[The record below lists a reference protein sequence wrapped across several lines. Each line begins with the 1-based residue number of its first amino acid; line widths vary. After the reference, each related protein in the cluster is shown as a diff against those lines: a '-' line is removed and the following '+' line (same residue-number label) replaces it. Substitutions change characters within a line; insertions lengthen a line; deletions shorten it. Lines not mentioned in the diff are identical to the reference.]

1 MKRCNIYLILL
12 LVILS
17 CITSASTA
25 DESGQWDL
33 HEHDSIDMD
42 HTIFALELDPPSINE
57 PEDQVIEQGAA
68 GEIIWK
74 IKDKNPESYWV
85 LRNDIQIV
93 SPTSYKKSENIK
105 VTIDTSTTGT
115 WDYSIVA
122 SDESL
127 NIASDHVE
135 VEVIVDDTSAPVIT
149 NPTDVTI
156 DQGDEG
162 RSIVWTITES
172 NPGMCWVHKNAEEF
186 VSQRSYYDG
195 EEITVQIDSS
205 TAGIQ
210 TYSLFASDISGNEA
224 SDEVD
229 VTVTITSSDIIAPAI
244 TNPTDVTIDQGDE
257 DRNIVWTI
265 TELNPDM
272 YRVYKN
278 DEEFVSQRSYYDG
291 EEITVQ
297 IDSSTAGIQTYSLF
311 ASDISGNEASDEVDV
326 TVTITSSDIIAPA
339 ITNPTDVTID
349 QGDEDRNIVW
359 TITELNPDMC
369 RVHKNGEEFV
379 SPRSYHDGDE
389 ITVQI
394 DTSATGTQTYSLF
407 ASDISGNEA
416 SDEVDVTVTI
426 TSSDIIAPAI
436 TNPTDVT
443 IDQGDEDRNIVW
455 TITELNPDMCRVH
468 KNGEEF
474 VSPRSYH
481 DGDEITVLIDTSATG
496 IQTYSLFASD
506 TSTNEAS
513 DQVEITVVFSDVDGP
528 IITNPPDVTV
538 DQGDED
544 RNIVWTI
551 TESNPGMCWV
561 HKNGEELVAPR
572 SYYDGDEITVPIN
585 TLTTGTQTYS
595 IYVSDTSANEASDHV
610 KVIISDTVA
619 PVIDLTSFEKIK
631 IGTSGNITWIINE
644 TNPDKYWILQN
655 NDEIVSPRTYQN
667 DCCINVPIKPT
678 ELGTL
683 SYTIFAN
690 DISGNTAS
698 NQINITVQETAPLT
712 ITYPPCPPYD
722 FSTTSFSIYIN
733 GTAEGIGSIPEV
745 TITANKKTETAE
757 LELGDGYC
765 VSFSHKIPLSY
776 GTNTITVIADYGNDT
791 TDPLTLSIIRK
802 KEYNKKQTSG
812 SSGGGST
819 SEDFHNILLKEI
831 QREFVARDEQVCYHF
846 VSEGNI
852 ISMINFTGMRTSG
865 IIPARVEMLNNT
877 SSLVNYAPLDM
888 VYKNLNIWVGNLGWA
903 NPENIAN
910 ATVDF
915 KIEKLWVIRNNINE
929 SSIRM
934 NRYEDGKWNILV
946 TSLIGQDTQ
955 YLYFKSEIPGFSN
968 FVVTG
973 KQEYIGNPGDEGID
987 DNKRADVINE
997 KPMNTTTEEDTGI
1010 PGFNVIANL
1019 FILLIVVQLLRKKKG

>member
-105 VTIDTSTTGT
+105 VMIDTSTTGT

-135 VEVIVDDTSAPVIT
+135 VEIIVDDTSAPVIT

-156 DQGDEG
+156 
-162 RSIVWTITES
+162 
-172 NPGMCWVHKNAEEF
+172 
-186 VSQRSYYDG
+186 
-195 EEITVQIDSS
+195 
-205 TAGIQ
+205 
-210 TYSLFASDISGNEA
+210 
-224 SDEVD
+224 
-229 VTVTITSSDIIAPAI
+229 
-244 TNPTDVTIDQGDE
+244 
-257 DRNIVWTI
+257 
-265 TELNPDM
+265 
-272 YRVYKN
+272 
-278 DEEFVSQRSYYDG
+278 
-291 EEITVQ
+291 
-297 IDSSTAGIQTYSLF
+297 
-311 ASDISGNEASDEVDV
+311 
-326 TVTITSSDIIAPA
+326 
-339 ITNPTDVTID
+339 
-349 QGDEDRNIVW
+349 
-359 TITELNPDMC
+359 
-369 RVHKNGEEFV
+369 
-379 SPRSYHDGDE
+379 
-389 ITVQI
+389 
-394 DTSATGTQTYSLF
+394 
-407 ASDISGNEA
+407 
-416 SDEVDVTVTI
+416 
-426 TSSDIIAPAI
+426 
-436 TNPTDVT
+436 
-443 IDQGDEDRNIVW
+443 
-455 TITELNPDMCRVH
+455 
-468 KNGEEF
+468 
-474 VSPRSYH
+474 
-481 DGDEITVLIDTSATG
+481 
-496 IQTYSLFASD
+496 
-506 TSTNEAS
+506 
-513 DQVEITVVFSDVDGP
+513 
-528 IITNPPDVTV
+528 

-572 SYYDGDEITVPIN
+572 SYYDGDEITVQIDSSA
-585 TLTTGTQTYS
+585 TGIQTYS
-595 IYVSDTSANEASDHV
+595 LFASDTSGNEANDQV
-610 KVIISDTVA
+610 EVIISDTVA

-644 TNPDKYWILQN
+644 TNPGKYWILQN
-655 NDEIVSPRTYQN
+655 NNEIVSPRTYQN
-667 DCCINVPIKPT
+667 GCCINVPIKPT
-678 ELGTL
+678 ELGML

-698 NQINITVQETAPLT
+698 NQVNITVQETAPLN

-722 FSTTSFSIYIN
+722 FSTTSFYIYIN
-733 GTAEGIGSIPEV
+733 GTTEGIGSIPVV

-765 VSFSHKIPLSY
+765 VSFSHKIPLST
-776 GTNTITVIADYGNDT
+776 GTNTITVTADYGNDIT
-791 TDPLTLSIIRK
+791 ESIPLSIIRK
-802 KEYNKKQTSG
+802 KEYNEKQTGG

-846 VSEGNI
+846 VSKGNI
-852 ISMINFTGMRTSG
+852 ISTINFTGMRTSG
-865 IIPARVEMLNNT
+865 IIPARVEMLNDT

-915 KIEKLWVIRNNINE
+915 KIEKLWVTRNNINE

-946 TSLIGQDTQ
+946 TSLIGQDTR

-973 KQEYIGNPGDEGID
+973 KQEYIGDPGDEGID

-1019 FILLIVVQLLRKKKG
+1019 FILLIVVQLLRKKKDK

>member
-1 MKRCNIYLILL
+1 MCWVHKN
-12 LVILS
+12 
-17 CITSASTA
+17 
-25 DESGQWDL
+25 
-33 HEHDSIDMD
+33 
-42 HTIFALELDPPSINE
+42 
-57 PEDQVIEQGAA
+57 
-68 GEIIWK
+68 GE
-74 IKDKNPESYWV
+74 EF
-85 LRNDIQIV
+85 V
-93 SPTSYKKSENIK
+93 SPQSYYDGEEIT
-105 VTIDTSTTGT
+105 VLIDTSATGT
-115 WDYSIVA
+115 QTYSLFA
-122 SDESL
+122 SDISGNE
-127 NIASDHVE
+127 ASDGVD
-135 VEVIVDDTSAPVIT
+135 VNVTITSSDVIAPAIT
-149 NPTDVTI
+149 NPNDVTI
-156 DQGDEG
+156 DQGDEE

-172 NPGMCWVHKNAEEF
+172 NPGMCWVHKNGEEF

-195 EEITVQIDSS
+195 
-205 TAGIQ
+205 
-210 TYSLFASDISGNEA
+210 
-224 SDEVD
+224 
-229 VTVTITSSDIIAPAI
+229 
-244 TNPTDVTIDQGDE
+244 
-257 DRNIVWTI
+257 
-265 TELNPDM
+265 
-272 YRVYKN
+272 
-278 DEEFVSQRSYYDG
+278 
-291 EEITVQ
+291 
-297 IDSSTAGIQTYSLF
+297 
-311 ASDISGNEASDEVDV
+311 
-326 TVTITSSDIIAPA
+326 
-339 ITNPTDVTID
+339 
-349 QGDEDRNIVW
+349 
-359 TITELNPDMC
+359 
-369 RVHKNGEEFV
+369 
-379 SPRSYHDGDE
+379 DE
-389 ITVQI
+389 ITVLI

-426 TSSDIIAPAI
+426 TSSDTIAPAI

-443 IDQGDEDRNIVW
+443 IDQGDEDRSIVWTITESNPGMCWVHKNGEEFVSQRSYYDGDEITVLIDTSATGTQTYSLFASDISGNEASDEVDVTVTVTSSDTIAPAITSPRDVTIDQGNEDRNIVW

-538 DQGDED
+538 DLGDEGKS
-544 RNIVWTI
+544 IVWTI
-551 TESNPGMCWV
+551 TESDPDMCRV
-561 HKNGEELVAPR
+561 HKNGKELVAPR
-572 SYYDGDEITVPIN
+572 SYYDGDEITVQIDSSA
-585 TLTTGTQTYS
+585 TGIQTYS
-595 IYVSDTSANEASDHV
+595 LFASDTSGNEANDQV
-610 KVIISDTVA
+610 EVIISDTVA
-619 PVIDLTSFEKIK
+619 PVIHSTSIEKIK
-631 IGTSGNITWIINE
+631 IGTTGNITWIINE

-655 NDEIVSPRTYQN
+655 NNEIVSPRTYKN
-667 DCCINVPIKPT
+667 GCCINVPLKPT
-678 ELGTL
+678 QLGTL

-698 NQINITVQETAPLT
+698 NQVNITVQETAPQ
-712 ITYPPCPPYD
+712 
-722 FSTTSFSIYIN
+722 
-733 GTAEGIGSIPEV
+733 
-745 TITANKKTETAE
+745 
-757 LELGDGYC
+757 
-765 VSFSHKIPLSY
+765 
-776 GTNTITVIADYGNDT
+776 
-791 TDPLTLSIIRK
+791 
-802 KEYNKKQTSG
+802 KEYNEKQTGG

-846 VSEGNI
+846 VSKGNI
-852 ISMINFTGMRTSG
+852 ISTINFTGMRTSG
-865 IIPARVEMLNNT
+865 IIPARVEMLNDT

-915 KIEKLWVIRNNINE
+915 KIEKLWVTRNNINE

-946 TSLIGQDTQ
+946 TSLIGQDTR

-973 KQEYIGNPGDEGID
+973 KQEYIGDPGDEGID

-1019 FILLIVVQLLRKKKG
+1019 FILLIVVQLLRKKKDK

>member
-105 VTIDTSTTGT
+105 VMIDTSTTGT

-156 DQGDEG
+156 DQGDED
-162 RSIVWTITES
+162 RNIVWTITES
-172 NPGMCWVHKNAEEF
+172 NPGMCW
-186 VSQRSYYDG
+186 
-195 EEITVQIDSS
+195 
-205 TAGIQ
+205 
-210 TYSLFASDISGNEA
+210 
-224 SDEVD
+224 
-229 VTVTITSSDIIAPAI
+229 
-244 TNPTDVTIDQGDE
+244 
-257 DRNIVWTI
+257 
-265 TELNPDM
+265 
-272 YRVYKN
+272 
-278 DEEFVSQRSYYDG
+278 
-291 EEITVQ
+291 
-297 IDSSTAGIQTYSLF
+297 
-311 ASDISGNEASDEVDV
+311 
-326 TVTITSSDIIAPA
+326 
-339 ITNPTDVTID
+339 
-349 QGDEDRNIVW
+349 
-359 TITELNPDMC
+359 
-369 RVHKNGEEFV
+369 VHKNGEEFV

-389 ITVQI
+389 ITVLI

-416 SDEVDVTVTI
+416 SDEVDVTVTV

-436 TNPTDVT
+436 TSPRDVT

-455 TITELNPDMCRVH
+455 TITELNPDMCRVY

-481 DGDEITVLIDTSATG
+481 DGDEITVQIDSSVTG

-538 DQGDED
+538 DLGDEGKS
-544 RNIVWTI
+544 IVWTI
-551 TESNPGMCWV
+551 TESDPDMCRV
-561 HKNGEELVAPR
+561 HKNGKELVAPR
-572 SYYDGDEITVPIN
+572 SYYDGDEITVQIN

-595 IYVSDTSANEASDHV
+595 IYASDTSANEASDHV

-644 TNPDKYWILQN
+644 TNPGKYWILQN
-655 NDEIVSPRTYQN
+655 NNEIVSPRTYQN
-667 DCCINVPIKPT
+667 GCCINVPIKPT
-678 ELGTL
+678 ELGML

-698 NQINITVQETAPLT
+698 NQVNITVQETAPQ
-712 ITYPPCPPYD
+712 
-722 FSTTSFSIYIN
+722 
-733 GTAEGIGSIPEV
+733 
-745 TITANKKTETAE
+745 
-757 LELGDGYC
+757 
-765 VSFSHKIPLSY
+765 
-776 GTNTITVIADYGNDT
+776 
-791 TDPLTLSIIRK
+791 
-802 KEYNKKQTSG
+802 KEYDEKQMGG

-852 ISMINFTGMRTSG
+852 ISTINFTGMRTSG
-865 IIPARVEMLNNT
+865 MIPARVEMLNDT

-915 KIEKLWVIRNNINE
+915 KIEKLWVTRNNINE

-946 TSLIGQDTQ
+946 TSLIGQDTR
-955 YLYFKSEIPGFSN
+955 YLYLKSEIPGFSN

-973 KQEYIGNPGDEGID
+973 KQEYIGDPGDGGID

-997 KPMNTTTEEDTGI
+997 KPMNTTTKEDTGI

-1019 FILLIVVQLLRKKKG
+1019 FILLIVVQLLRKKKDK